1 MTTHRTPAS
10 NNNSKNN
17 NKPVHPPS
25 PSNAHPPIRY
35 ARLAPSDCPGAPY
48 RRSPLPLLPLCV
60 QMARTRNPSRRF
72 GKKIKK
78 TTRAPPRSRVATVPT
93 TTAVKMVKKWE
104 REHGACARMIKVDRD
119 DDQKK
124 VCYDE
129 KRHYNQDA
137 IDSDRGNPKG
147 NYISIYLRHM
157 QSGNN
162 RIVCF
167 DFDERDHTDP
177 PPRFNPLFQK
187 FQADGC
193 LLGET
198 LSGCE

>member
-1 MTTHRTPAS
+1 MYVATVTTTAPPPAAAHRC
-10 NNNSKNN
+10 
-17 NKPVHPPS
+17 
-25 PSNAHPPIRY
+25 RC
-35 ARLAPSDCPGAPY
+35 L
-48 RRSPLPLLPLCV
+48 LCV

-129 KRHYNQDA
+129 KRHYNQ
-137 IDSDRGNPKG
+137 
-147 NYISIYLRHM
+147 LCLW
-157 QSGNN
+157 QQ
-162 RIVCF
+162 
-167 DFDERDHTDP
+167 RDGW
-177 PPRFNPLFQK
+177 L
-187 FQADGC
+187 AA
-193 LLGET
+193 
-198 LSGCE
+198 